1 MHQPNHKTED
11 FFDILDRP
19 EGVVPKNKN
28 FEASPLTL
36 GEKVIKYLPS
46 QHKDPKRKA
55 GQERGLKNFVDLFV
69 PQTKVDVGLT
79 LATAGPIGRVVGRG
93 VSAAAKYAKPSM
105 IRNKFG
111 NIYKFWEDTKMSP
124 SEFKKKKPL
133 TLIENMTGEEV
144 RTIESGKKVGSI
156 IKKGDNQMAE
166 WVQKSQ
172 ENDYALQYTL
182 QRRGKPFKKANG
194 KWDSELKSAMEF
206 QLEDV
211 PKSQLVQ
218 MGYPNIKKA
227 KMIKGMEFQYNNAT
241 GTGSQMDHGRLL
253 RDVFDRFE
261 GNWMI
266 GNSEGNSF
274 TVDSMNMM
282 LKSVLRRADE
292 IRFEPQSFTTYSN
305 SDLSL
310 VSKAAD
316 RRRQRL
322 NKLRG
327 LDTTTPQSFAD
338 ERAVLDSEYM
348 KKIEG
353 EAEAIIQTLWRSG
366 KVQGAKSIDDVRE
379 MSGFTA
385 KSMEQGGQLG
395 SNRFLVTSFKGE
407 EMFSIQDYKLAI
419 AGILGVK
426 MADVSGVLEDMFPDA
441 E

>member
-1 MHQPNHKTED
+1 
-11 FFDILDRP
+11 
-19 EGVVPKNKN
+19 
-28 FEASPLTL
+28 
-36 GEKVIKYLPS
+36 
-46 QHKDPKRKA
+46 
-55 GQERGLKNFVDLFV
+55 
-69 PQTKVDVGLT
+69 
-79 LATAGPIGRVVGRG
+79 
-93 VSAAAKYAKPSM
+93 
-105 IRNKFG
+105 
-111 NIYKFWEDTKMSP
+111 
-124 SEFKKKKPL
+124 
-133 TLIENMTGEEV
+133 
-144 RTIESGKKVGSI
+144 
-156 IKKGDNQMAE
+156 
-166 WVQKSQ
+166 
-172 ENDYALQYTL
+172 
-182 QRRGKPFKKANG
+182 
-194 KWDSELKSAMEF
+194 
-206 QLEDV
+206 
-211 PKSQLVQ
+211 
-218 MGYPNIKKA
+218 
-227 KMIKGMEFQYNNAT
+227 
-241 GTGSQMDHGRLL
+241 
-253 RDVFDRFE
+253 
-261 GNWMI
+261 
-266 GNSEGNSF
+266 
-274 TVDSMNMM
+274 MNMM

-395 SNRFLVTSFKGE
+395 SNRFLVTSFKGQ

>member
-172 ENDYALQYTL
+172 ENDYALQ
-182 QRRGKPFKKANG
+182 
-194 KWDSELKSAMEF
+194 
-206 QLEDV
+206 
-211 PKSQLVQ
+211 
-218 MGYPNIKKA
+218 
-227 KMIKGMEFQYNNAT
+227 
-241 GTGSQMDHGRLL
+241 
-253 RDVFDRFE
+253 
-261 GNWMI
+261 
-266 GNSEGNSF
+266 
-274 TVDSMNMM
+274 
-282 LKSVLRRADE
+282 
-292 IRFEPQSFTTYSN
+292 
-305 SDLSL
+305 
-310 VSKAAD
+310 
-316 RRRQRL
+316 
-322 NKLRG
+322 
-327 LDTTTPQSFAD
+327 
-338 ERAVLDSEYM
+338 
-348 KKIEG
+348 
-353 EAEAIIQTLWRSG
+353 
-366 KVQGAKSIDDVRE
+366 
-379 MSGFTA
+379 
-385 KSMEQGGQLG
+385 
-395 SNRFLVTSFKGE
+395 
-407 EMFSIQDYKLAI
+407 
-419 AGILGVK
+419 
-426 MADVSGVLEDMFPDA
+426 
-441 E
+441 